1 MCDHFPMT
9 ESAPANDV
17 NLDALRAHVLQ
28 WITDDPDKSSRDE
41 LYRLLDALPDSAGE
55 LADRFAGR
63 LAFGTAGL
71 RGPLRAGP
79 NGMNLA
85 VVRAAAAGLANWLDA
100 KGAEGPVVIG
110 YDARHGSR
118 EFAAETARVVTG
130 SGRRALVMPGPLPT
144 PVTAFAVTRLDGAA
158 AVQVTASH
166 NPPQDN
172 GYKVYL
178 GRELG
183 GELGAGAQIVPPA
196 DTEIEA
202 AIEALGPLSEIP
214 LGDEGEVLDESV
226 LEQYLA
232 AVASVV
238 DPDDPKRLAS
248 VATPMH
254 GVGGRTLVKAMERAG
269 FAAPILVP
277 EQADP
282 DADFPTVAFPNPEEP
297 GAIDLLKAL
306 AVEEGADVALALDP
320 DADRCSVAVPAGDGT
335 WRQLTGNEVG
345 VLLADHWMRKGRK
358 GTYATTIVS
367 TTQLKAMCDKRGL
380 EYEETLTGFKWLARA
395 GADLAFAFEE
405 ALGYCVAPEFLRDK
419 DGISASL
426 VVAEIAAG
434 QAARFATLQDRLD
447 ELAEEFGVYETGQLA
462 IRVDDLSEIDAC
474 MKRLRAHRPSSL
486 LDEPVREYRDRLPD
500 ADVVTIT
507 TANAR
512 VVCRPSGTEPKLK
525 AYLEVRED
533 VGGDLVAARERSRAC
548 VEALRAEVAAILG
561 VPH

>member
-1 MCDHFPMT
+1 MRVCDDFRMT
-9 ESAPANDV
+9 EEM
-17 NLDALRAHVLQ
+17 NLDALRADVLQ
-28 WITDDPDKSSRDE
+28 WITDDPDKTSRDE
-41 LYRLLDALPDSAGE
+41 LYRLLDGLPATAAE

-63 LAFGTAGL
+63 LKFGTAGL

-85 VVRAAAAGLANWLDA
+85 VVRAAAAGLVNWLDA
-100 KGAEGPVVIG
+100 KGATGPVVIG

-118 EFAAETARVVTG
+118 DFAAETARVVTG

-144 PVTAFAVTRLDGAA
+144 PVTAFAVTKLDAAA

-183 GELGAGAQIVPPA
+183 GDLGAGAQIVPPA

-202 AIEALGPLSEIP
+202 AIEALGPLSEVP
-214 LGDEGEVLDESV
+214 LGDEGETLDESI
-226 LEQYLA
+226 LDDYLTA
-232 AVASVV
+232 IASVV

-254 GVGGRTLVKAMERAG
+254 GVGGATLVKAMQRAG
-269 FAAPILVP
+269 FPAPSLVAD
-277 EQADP
+277 QAEP

-297 GAIDLLKAL
+297 GAIDRLKAL
-306 AVEEGADVALALDP
+306 AIEEGADVALALDP

-335 WRQLTGNEVG
+335 WRQLSGNEVG
-345 VLLADHWMRKGRK
+345 VLLADHWMRKGHK

-367 TTQLKAMCDKRGL
+367 TTQLKAMCEKRGHG
-380 EYEETLTGFKWLARA
+380 YMETLTGFKWLARTN
-395 GADLAFAFEE
+395 ADLAFAFEE

-426 VVAEIAAG
+426 VVSEIAAG
-434 QAARFATLQDRLD
+434 QAARMATLQDRLD
-447 ELAEEFGVYETGQLA
+447 ELAEEFGVYETGQLSV
-462 IRVDDLSEIDAC
+462 RVEDLSEIDAC
-474 MKRLRAHRPSSL
+474 MKRLRAHRPTSL
-486 LDEPVREYRDRLPD
+486 LDEPVTEYLDRLPD
-500 ADVVTIT
+500 ADVVTVT

-533 VGGDLVAARERSRAC
+533 VGGDLPAARERARAS
-548 VEALRAEVAAILG
+548 VEALKAEIAAVLG

>member
-1 MCDHFPMT
+1 MT
-9 ESAPANDV
+9 DASPVYDE
-17 NLDALRAHVLQ
+17 NLDALRAKALQ
-28 WITDDPDKSSRDE
+28 WITDDPDKAGRDE
-41 LYRLLDALPDSAGE
+41 LYRLLDGLPESEAE
-55 LADRFAGR
+55 LADRFSGR
-63 LAFGTAGL
+63 LKFGTAGL

-85 VVRAAAAGLANWLDA
+85 VVRAAAAGLASWLDA

-118 EFAAETARVVTG
+118 EFALETARVVTG

-144 PVTAFAVTRLDGAA
+144 PVTAFAVTRLEAAA

-214 LGDEGEVLDESV
+214 LGDEGETLDETVLDE
-226 LEQYLA
+226 YLA

-254 GVGGRTLVKAMERAG
+254 GVGGRTLVQAMERAG
-269 FAAPILVP
+269 FPTPALVP

-297 GAIDLLKAL
+297 GAIDLLTAL
-306 AVEEGADVALALDP
+306 AAEEGADVAIALDP
-320 DADRCSVAVPAGDGT
+320 DADRCSVAVPTADGG
-335 WRQLTGNEVG
+335 WRQLSGNEVG
-345 VLLADHWMRKGRK
+345 VLLADHWMRKGHK

-367 TTQLKAMCDKRGL
+367 TTQLKAMCERRGL
-380 EYEETLTGFKWLARA
+380 PYMETLTGFKWLARTSP
-395 GADLAFAFEE
+395 DLAFAFEE

-419 DGISASL
+419 DGISAAL

-447 ELAEEFGVYETGQLA
+447 ELAEEFGVYETGQLSV
-462 IRVDDLSEIDAC
+462 RVDDLGEIAAC
-474 MKRLRAHRPSSL
+474 MKRLRAHRPASL
-486 LDEPVREYRDRLPD
+486 LDEPVTDYLDRLPD
-500 ADVVTIT
+500 ADVVTVA

-533 VGGDLVAARERSRAC
+533 VGGDLTAARERARAS
-548 VEALRAEVAAILG
+548 VQALRAEVAAILG

>member
-1 MCDHFPMT
+1 MHDGET
-9 ESAPANDV
+9 AD
-17 NLDALRAHVLQ
+17 LDALRAEVLT
-28 WITDDPDKSSRDE
+28 WITDDPDKAARDE
-41 LYRLLDALPDSAGE
+41 LYRLLDALPCSAEE
-55 LADRFAGR
+55 LADRFNSR
-63 LAFGTAGL
+63 LKFGTAGL

-100 KGAEGPVVIG
+100 KGATGPVVIG

-118 EFAAETARVVTG
+118 DFATETARVVTG

-144 PVTAFAVTRLDGAA
+144 PITAYAVTKLEGTA

-196 DTEIEA
+196 DTEIEQ
-202 AIEALGPLSEIP
+202 AIEDLGPLSQVP
-214 LGDEGEVLDESV
+214 LGDDGEILDESIV
-226 LEQYLA
+226 DDYLA
-232 AVASVV
+232 AISSIV
-238 DPDDPKRLAS
+238 DPDDPKKLAS

-254 GVGGRTLVKAMERAG
+254 GVGGETLVKAMRKAG
-269 FAAPILVP
+269 FGTVVLVP
-277 EQADP
+277 EQAEP

-320 DADRCSVAVPAGDGT
+320 DADRCSVAVPQGDGA

-345 VLLADHWMRKGRK
+345 VLLADHWMRKGHT

-367 TTQLKAMCDKRGL
+367 TTQLKAMCERRGL
-380 EYEETLTGFKWLARA
+380 KYEETLTGFKWLARA
-395 GADLAFAFEE
+395 GADLAFGFEE

-434 QAARFATLQDRLD
+434 QAARMATLQDRLD
-447 ELAEEFGVYETGQLA
+447 ELAEEFGVYETGQLSV
-462 IRVDDLSEIDAC
+462 RVEDLSEIAAC
-474 MKRLRAHRPSSL
+474 MKRLRSHRPSTL
-486 LDEPVREYRDRLPD
+486 LDEPVTGYLDRLPEN
-500 ADVVTIT
+500 DVVTIE

-512 VVCRPSGTEPKLK
+512 VVARPSGTEPKLK
-525 AYLEVRED
+525 AYLEVREEA
-533 VGGDLVAARERSRAC
+533 GSDLGEARERARATLA
-548 VEALRAEVAAILG
+548 ALRAEVAGLLG

>member
-1 MCDHFPMT
+1 MT
-9 ESAPANDV
+9 DSAPAIDAK
-17 NLDALRAHVLQ
+17 LDALRAEALQ
-28 WITDDPDKSSRDE
+28 WITDDPDKAGRDE
-41 LYRLLDALPDSAGE
+41 LYRLLDGLPETAAD
-55 LADRFAGR
+55 LADRFSGR
-63 LAFGTAGL
+63 LKFGTAGL

-118 EFAAETARVVTG
+118 DFAVETARVVTG
-130 SGRRALVMPGPLPT
+130 SGRRALLMPGPLPT
-144 PVTAFAVTRLDGAA
+144 PVTAFAVTHLGGAA

-183 GELGAGAQIVPPA
+183 GDLGAGAQIVPPA

-214 LGDEGEVLDESV
+214 LGDEGETLDGSVLDE
-226 LEQYLA
+226 YLTA
-232 AVASVV
+232 IASVV

-254 GVGGRTLVKAMERAG
+254 GVGGATLVKAMERAG
-269 FAAPILVP
+269 FPAPALVP
-277 EQADP
+277 EQAEP

-306 AVEEGADVALALDP
+306 AAEEGADVALALDP
-320 DADRCSVAVPAGDGT
+320 DADRCSVAVPTGDGG
-335 WRQLTGNEVG
+335 WRQLSGNEVG
-345 VLLADHWMRKGRK
+345 VLLADHWMRKGRT

-367 TTQLKAMCDKRGL
+367 TTQLKAMCEKRGL
-380 EYEETLTGFKWLARA
+380 NYMETLTGFKWLARTSP
-395 GADLAFAFEE
+395 DLAFAFEE

-447 ELAEEFGVYETGQLA
+447 ELAEEFGVYETGQLSV
-462 IRVDDLSEIDAC
+462 RVEDLSEIAAC
-474 MKRLRAHRPSSL
+474 MKRLRANKPASL
-486 LDEPVREYRDRLPD
+486 LDEPVTDYLDRLPE
-500 ADVVTIT
+500 ADVVTVT

-533 VGGDLVAARERSRAC
+533 TGGDLTAARERARAG
-548 VEALRAEVAAILG
+548 VEALRAEVAGILG

>member
-1 MCDHFPMT
+1 MT
-9 ESAPANDV
+9 DQTK
-17 NLDALRAHVLQ
+17 LDALRAEALQ
-28 WITDDPDKSSRDE
+28 WITDDPDKDGRDE
-41 LYRLLDALPDSAGE
+41 LYRLLDGLPETADE
-55 LADRFAGR
+55 LADRFSGR
-63 LAFGTAGL
+63 LKFGTAGL

-100 KGAEGPVVIG
+100 KGADGPVVIG

-118 EFAAETARVVTG
+118 DFAVETARVVTG
-130 SGRRALVMPGPLPT
+130 SGRRALLMPGPLPT
-144 PVTAFAVTRLDGAA
+144 PVTAFAVTRLDAAA

-214 LGDEGEVLDESV
+214 LGDEGETLDESV
-226 LEQYLA
+226 LDAYLA

-254 GVGGRTLVKAMERAG
+254 GVGGATLVKAMVRAG
-269 FAAPILVP
+269 FPAPALVP
-277 EQADP
+277 EQAEP

-320 DADRCSVAVPAGDGT
+320 DADRCSVAVPTGDGG
-335 WRQLTGNEVG
+335 WRQLSGNEVG

-367 TTQLKAMCDKRGL
+367 TTQLKAMCAARGFG
-380 EYEETLTGFKWLARA
+380 YMETLTGFKWLARTS
-395 GADLAFAFEE
+395 GDLAFAFEE

-447 ELAEEFGVYETGQLA
+447 ELAEEFGVYETGQLSV
-462 IRVDDLSEIDAC
+462 RVEDLDEIAAC
-474 MKRLRAHRPSSL
+474 MKRLRANRPASL
-486 LDEPVREYRDRLPD
+486 LDEPVVDYLDRMPE

-507 TANAR
+507 TADAR

-525 AYLEVRED
+525 AYLEVREE
-533 VGGDLVAARERSRAC
+533 VGGDLQAARERARAG
-548 VEALRAEVAAILG
+548 VEALRAEVAGILG

>member
-1 MCDHFPMT
+1 MRVCDDFRMT
-9 ESAPANDV
+9 EEM
-17 NLDALRAHVLQ
+17 NLDALRADVLQ
-28 WITDDPDKSSRDE
+28 WITDDPDKTSRDE
-41 LYRLLDALPDSAGE
+41 LYRLLDGLPATAAE

-63 LAFGTAGL
+63 LKFGTAGL

-85 VVRAAAAGLANWLDA
+85 VVRAAAAGLVNWLDA
-100 KGAEGPVVIG
+100 KGATGPVVIG

-118 EFAAETARVVTG
+118 DFAAETARVVTG

-144 PVTAFAVTRLDGAA
+144 PVTAFAVTKLDAAA

-183 GELGAGAQIVPPA
+183 GDLGAGAQIVPPA

-202 AIEALGPLSEIP
+202 AIEALGPLSEVP
-214 LGDEGEVLDESV
+214 LGDDGETLDESI
-226 LEQYLA
+226 LDDYLTA
-232 AVASVV
+232 IASVV

-254 GVGGRTLVKAMERAG
+254 GVGGATLVKAMQRAG
-269 FAAPILVP
+269 FPAPSLVAD
-277 EQADP
+277 QAEP

-297 GAIDLLKAL
+297 GAIDRLKAL
-306 AVEEGADVALALDP
+306 AIEEGADVALALDP

-335 WRQLTGNEVG
+335 WRQLSGNEVG
-345 VLLADHWMRKGRK
+345 VLLADHWMRKGHK

-367 TTQLKAMCDKRGL
+367 TTQLKAMCEKRGHG
-380 EYEETLTGFKWLARA
+380 YMETLTGFKWLARTN
-395 GADLAFAFEE
+395 ADLAFAFEE

-426 VVAEIAAG
+426 VVSEIAAG
-434 QAARFATLQDRLD
+434 QAARMATLQDRLD
-447 ELAEEFGVYETGQLA
+447 ELAEEFGVYETGQLSV
-462 IRVDDLSEIDAC
+462 RVEDLSEIDAC
-474 MKRLRAHRPSSL
+474 MKRLRAHRPTSL
-486 LDEPVREYRDRLPD
+486 LDEPVTEYLDRLPD
-500 ADVVTIT
+500 ADVVTVT

-533 VGGDLVAARERSRAC
+533 VGGDLPAARERARAS
-548 VEALRAEVAAILG
+548 VEALKAEIAAVLG

>member
-1 MCDHFPMT
+1 MT
-9 ESAPANDV
+9 DSAPAIDA
-17 NLDALRAHVLQ
+17 NLDALRAEALQ
-28 WITDDPDKSSRDE
+28 WITDDPDKAGRDE
-41 LYRLLDALPDSAGE
+41 LYRLLDGLPGTAAE
-55 LADRFAGR
+55 LADRFSGR
-63 LAFGTAGL
+63 LKFGTAGL

-85 VVRAAAAGLANWLDA
+85 VVRAAAAGLSNWLDA

-118 EFAAETARVVTG
+118 DFAVETARVVTG
-130 SGRRALVMPGPLPT
+130 SGRRALLMPGPLPT
-144 PVTAFAVTRLDGAA
+144 PVTAFAVTHLDGAA

-178 GRELG
+178 GRALG
-183 GELGAGAQIVPPA
+183 GDLGAGAQIVPPA

-214 LGDEGEVLDESV
+214 LGDEGETLDGSVLDE
-226 LEQYLA
+226 YLA
-232 AVASVV
+232 AIASVV

-254 GVGGRTLVKAMERAG
+254 GVGGATLVKAMERAG
-269 FAAPILVP
+269 FPSPTLVP
-277 EQADP
+277 EQAEP

-306 AVEEGADVALALDP
+306 AAEEGADVALALDP
-320 DADRCSVAVPAGDGT
+320 DADRCSVAVPTGDGG
-335 WRQLTGNEVG
+335 WRQLSGNEVG
-345 VLLADHWMRKGRK
+345 VLLADHWMRKGRT

-367 TTQLKAMCDKRGL
+367 TTQLKAMCEKRGL
-380 EYEETLTGFKWLARA
+380 KYMETLTGFKWLARTSP
-395 GADLAFAFEE
+395 DLAFAFEE

-447 ELAEEFGVYETGQLA
+447 ELAEEFGVYETGQLSV
-462 IRVDDLSEIDAC
+462 RVEDLSEIAAC
-474 MKRLRAHRPSSL
+474 MKRLRANKPASL
-486 LDEPVREYRDRLPD
+486 LDEPVTDYLDRLPE
-500 ADVVTIT
+500 ADVVTVT

-533 VGGDLVAARERSRAC
+533 TGGDLTAARERARAG
-548 VEALRAEVAAILG
+548 VEALRAEVAGILG

>member
-1 MCDHFPMT
+1 MT
-9 ESAPANDV
+9 DASPVYDE
-17 NLDALRAHVLQ
+17 NLDALRAKALQ
-28 WITDDPDKSSRDE
+28 WITDDPDKAGRDE
-41 LYRLLDALPDSAGE
+41 LYRLLDGLPESEAE
-55 LADRFAGR
+55 LADRFSGR
-63 LAFGTAGL
+63 LKFGTAGL

-85 VVRAAAAGLANWLDA
+85 VVRAAAAGLASWLDA

-118 EFAAETARVVTG
+118 EFALETARVVTG

-144 PVTAFAVTRLDGAA
+144 PVTAFAVTRLEAAA

-214 LGDEGEVLDESV
+214 LGDEGETLDETVLDE
-226 LEQYLA
+226 YLT

-254 GVGGRTLVKAMERAG
+254 GVGGRTLVQAMERAG
-269 FAAPILVP
+269 FPTPALVP

-297 GAIDLLKAL
+297 GAIDLLTAL
-306 AVEEGADVALALDP
+306 AAEEGADVAIALDP
-320 DADRCSVAVPAGDGT
+320 DADRCSVAVPTADGG
-335 WRQLTGNEVG
+335 WRQLSGNEVG
-345 VLLADHWMRKGRK
+345 VLLADHWMRKGHK

-367 TTQLKAMCDKRGL
+367 TTQLKAMCERRGL
-380 EYEETLTGFKWLARA
+380 PYMETLTGFKWLARTSP
-395 GADLAFAFEE
+395 DLAFAFEE

-419 DGISASL
+419 DGISAAL

-447 ELAEEFGVYETGQLA
+447 ELAEEFGVYETGQLSV
-462 IRVDDLSEIDAC
+462 RVDDLGEIAAC
-474 MKRLRAHRPSSL
+474 MKRLRAHRPASL
-486 LDEPVREYRDRLPD
+486 LDEPVTDYLDRLPD
-500 ADVVTIT
+500 ADVVTVA

-533 VGGDLVAARERSRAC
+533 VGGDLTAARERARAS
-548 VEALRAEVAAILG
+548 VQALRAEVAAILG

>member
-1 MCDHFPMT
+1 M
-9 ESAPANDV
+9 ESSQTRELTGD
-17 NLDALRAHVLQ
+17 LDALRAEALT
-28 WITDDPDKSSRDE
+28 WITDDPDKSDRDE
-41 LYRLLDALPDSAGE
+41 LYRLLDALPASEAE

-63 LAFGTAGL
+63 LRFGTAGL

-79 NGMNLA
+79 NGMNRA
-85 VVRAAAAGLANWLDA
+85 VVRAAAAGLVRWLDA
-100 KGAEGPVVIG
+100 KGEPGPVVVG
-110 YDARHGSR
+110 YDARHRSR
-118 EFAAETARVVTG
+118 EFAVETARVVTG
-130 SGRRALVMPGPLPT
+130 SGRVALVMPGPLPT
-144 PVTAFAVTRLDGAA
+144 PVTAFAVTRLAAAA

-178 GRELG
+178 GRALG

-202 AIEALGPLSEIP
+202 AIASLGPLSEIP
-214 LGDEGEVLDESV
+214 LGDDGEVLGEDIV
-226 LEQYLA
+226 EQYLA

-254 GVGGRTLVKAMERAG
+254 GVGGRTLVRAMERAG
-269 FAAPILVP
+269 FRAPVLVG
-277 EQADP
+277 EQAEPDP
-282 DADFPTVAFPNPEEP
+282 DFPTVAFPNPEEP

-306 AVEEGADVALALDP
+306 AAEEGADVAIALDP
-320 DADRCSVAVPAGDGT
+320 DADRCSVAVPTGDGT

-345 VLLADHWMRKGRK
+345 VLLADHWMRKGHS

-367 TTQLKAMCDKRGL
+367 TTQLQAMCKARGFG
-380 EYEETLTGFKWLARA
+380 YEETLTGFKWLARA

-419 DGISASL
+419 DGISAAL
-426 VVAEIAAG
+426 VVSEIAAG
-434 QAARFATLQDRLD
+434 QAAKLSTLADRLD
-447 ELAEEFGVYETGQLA
+447 ELAEEFGVYETGQLS
-462 IRVDDLSEIDAC
+462 IRVEDLSEIDAC
-474 MKRLRAHRPSSL
+474 MKRLRATRPAEL
-486 LDEPVREYRDRLPD
+486 LDEPVTEWVDRLPD
-500 ADVVTIT
+500 ADVVTIS

-512 VVCRPSGTEPKLK
+512 VVARPSGTEPKLK

-533 VGGDLVAARERSRAC
+533 AGDDLEAARERARASLA
-548 VEALRAEVAAILG
+548 ALRAEVAGLLG

>member
-1 MCDHFPMT
+1 MRVCDDFRMT
-9 ESAPANDV
+9 EEM
-17 NLDALRAHVLQ
+17 NLDALRADVLQ
-28 WITDDPDKSSRDE
+28 WITDDPDKTSRDE
-41 LYRLLDALPDSAGE
+41 LYRLLDGLPATAAE

-63 LAFGTAGL
+63 LKFGTAGL

-85 VVRAAAAGLANWLDA
+85 VVRAAAAGLVNWLDA
-100 KGAEGPVVIG
+100 KGATGPVVIG

-118 EFAAETARVVTG
+118 DFAAETARVVTG

-144 PVTAFAVTRLDGAA
+144 PVTAFAVTKLDAAA

-183 GELGAGAQIVPPA
+183 GDLGAGAQIVPPA

-202 AIEALGPLSEIP
+202 AIEALGPLSEVP
-214 LGDEGEVLDESV
+214 LGDDGETLDESI
-226 LEQYLA
+226 LDDYLTA
-232 AVASVV
+232 IASVV

-254 GVGGRTLVKAMERAG
+254 GVGGATLVKAMQRAG
-269 FAAPILVP
+269 FPAPSLVAD
-277 EQADP
+277 QAEP

-297 GAIDLLKAL
+297 GAIDRLKAL
-306 AVEEGADVALALDP
+306 AIEEGADVALALDP

-335 WRQLTGNEVG
+335 WRQLSGNEVG
-345 VLLADHWMRKGRK
+345 VLLADHWMRKGHK

-367 TTQLKAMCDKRGL
+367 TTQLKAMCEKRGHG
-380 EYEETLTGFKWLARA
+380 YMETLTGFKWLARTN
-395 GADLAFAFEE
+395 ADLAFAFEE

-426 VVAEIAAG
+426 VVSEIAAG
-434 QAARFATLQDRLD
+434 QAARMATLQDRLD
-447 ELAEEFGVYETGQLA
+447 ELAEEFGVYETGQLSV
-462 IRVDDLSEIDAC
+462 RVEDLSEIDAC
-474 MKRLRAHRPSSL
+474 MKRLRAHRPTSL
-486 LDEPVREYRDRLPD
+486 LDEPVTEYLDRLPD
-500 ADVVTIT
+500 ADVVTVT

-533 VGGDLVAARERSRAC
+533 VGGDLPAARERARAS
-548 VEALRAEVAAILG
+548 VEALKAEIAAILG

>member
-1 MCDHFPMT
+1 MT
-9 ESAPANDV
+9 DSAPAIDA
-17 NLDALRAHVLQ
+17 NLDALRAEALQ
-28 WITDDPDKSSRDE
+28 WITDDPDKAGRDE
-41 LYRLLDALPDSAGE
+41 LYRLLDGLPGTAAE
-55 LADRFAGR
+55 LADRFSGR
-63 LAFGTAGL
+63 LKFGTAGL

-85 VVRAAAAGLANWLDA
+85 VVRAAAAGLSNWLDA

-118 EFAAETARVVTG
+118 DFAVETARVVTG
-130 SGRRALVMPGPLPT
+130 SGRRALLMPGPLPT
-144 PVTAFAVTRLDGAA
+144 PVTAFAVTHLDGAA

-183 GELGAGAQIVPPA
+183 GDLGAGAQIVPPA

-214 LGDEGEVLDESV
+214 LGDEGETLDGSVLDE
-226 LEQYLA
+226 YLA
-232 AVASVV
+232 AIASVV

-254 GVGGRTLVKAMERAG
+254 GVGGATLVKAMERAG
-269 FAAPILVP
+269 FRAPTLVP
-277 EQADP
+277 EQAEP

-306 AVEEGADVALALDP
+306 AAEEGADVALALDP
-320 DADRCSVAVPAGDGT
+320 DADRCSVAVPTGDGG
-335 WRQLTGNEVG
+335 WRQLSGNEVG
-345 VLLADHWMRKGRK
+345 VLLADHWMRKGRT

-367 TTQLKAMCDKRGL
+367 TTQLKAMCEKRGL
-380 EYEETLTGFKWLARA
+380 KYMETLTGFKWLARTSP
-395 GADLAFAFEE
+395 DLAFAFEE

-447 ELAEEFGVYETGQLA
+447 ELAEEFGVYETGQLSV
-462 IRVDDLSEIDAC
+462 RVEDLSEIAAC
-474 MKRLRAHRPSSL
+474 MKRLRANRPASL
-486 LDEPVREYRDRLPD
+486 LDEPVTDYLDRLPE
-500 ADVVTIT
+500 ADVVTVT

-533 VGGDLVAARERSRAC
+533 TGGDLTAARERARAG
-548 VEALRAEVAAILG
+548 VEALRAEVAGILG

>member
-1 MCDHFPMT
+1 MT
-9 ESAPANDV
+9 EETT
-17 NLDALRAHVLQ
+17 NLDALRADVLQ
-28 WITDDPDKSSRDE
+28 WITDDPDKASRDE
-41 LYRLLDALPDSAGE
+41 LYRLLDGLPGTGPE

-63 LAFGTAGL
+63 LKFGTAGL

-100 KGAEGPVVIG
+100 KGAAGPVVIG

-118 EFAAETARVVTG
+118 DFAAETARVVTG

-144 PVTAFAVTRLDGAA
+144 PVTAYAVTKLDAAA

-183 GELGAGAQIVPPA
+183 GDLGAGAQIVPPA

-214 LGDEGEVLDESV
+214 LGDEGEILGESIVDE
-226 LEQYLA
+226 YLTA
-232 AVASVV
+232 IASVV

-254 GVGGRTLVKAMERAG
+254 GVGGATLVRAMERAG
-269 FAAPILVP
+269 FPAPALVAR
-277 EQADP
+277 QADP

-297 GAIDLLKAL
+297 GAIDLLTAL
-306 AVEEGADVALALDP
+306 AIEEGADVALALDP
-320 DADRCSVAVPAGDGT
+320 DADRCSVAVPVGDGT
-335 WRQLTGNEVG
+335 WRQLSGNEVG
-345 VLLADHWMRKGRK
+345 VLLADHWMRKGHK

-367 TTQLKAMCDKRGL
+367 TTQLKAMCEKRGFP
-380 EYEETLTGFKWLARA
+380 YMETLTGFKWLARTH
-395 GADLAFAFEE
+395 ADLAFAFEE

-426 VVAEIAAG
+426 VVSEIAAG
-434 QAARFATLQDRLD
+434 QAARMATLQDRLD
-447 ELAEEFGVYETGQLA
+447 ELAEEFGVYETGQLSV
-462 IRVDDLSEIDAC
+462 RVDDLGEIDAC
-474 MKRLRAHRPSSL
+474 MKRLRAHPPTSL
-486 LDEPVREYRDRLPD
+486 LDEPVTDYLDRLPD
-500 ADVVTIT
+500 ADVVTVT
-507 TANAR
+507 TADAR

-533 VGGDLVAARERSRAC
+533 VGGDLPAARERARAS
-548 VEALRAEVAAILG
+548 VEALKAEIAAILG

>member
-1 MCDHFPMT
+1 MCDHFHMEET
-9 ESAPANDV
+9 T
-17 NLDALRAHVLQ
+17 NLDALRAKVLQ
-28 WITDDPDKSSRDE
+28 WITDDPDKTSRDE
-41 LYRLLDALPDSAGE
+41 LYRLLDALPATAAD

-63 LAFGTAGL
+63 LRFGTAGL

-118 EFAAETARVVTG
+118 DFAAETARVVTG
-130 SGRRALVMPGPLPT
+130 AGRRALVMPGPLPT
-144 PVTAFAVTRLDGAA
+144 PVTAFAVTQLDGAA

-183 GELGAGAQIVPPA
+183 GALGAGAQIVPPA
-196 DTEIEA
+196 DIEIEA
-202 AIEALGPLSEIP
+202 AIEALGPLSAVP
-214 LGDEGEVLDESV
+214 LGDDGEILDESV
-226 LEQYLA
+226 LDQYLA

-254 GVGGRTLVKAMERAG
+254 GVGGATLVKAMEKAG
-269 FAAPILVP
+269 FRAPILVA

-282 DADFPTVAFPNPEEP
+282 DPDFPTVAFPNPEEP

-306 AVEEGADVALALDP
+306 AIDEGADVALALDP
-320 DADRCSVAVPAGDGT
+320 DADRCSVAVPVGDGS
-335 WRQLTGNEVG
+335 WRQLSGNEVG
-345 VLLADHWMRKGRK
+345 VLLADHWMRKGHK

-367 TTQLKAMCDKRGL
+367 TTQLKAMCEKRGFG
-380 EYEETLTGFKWLARA
+380 YDETLTGFKWLARA

-426 VVAEIAAG
+426 VVSEIAAG
-434 QAARFATLQDRLD
+434 QAARMATLQDRLD
-447 ELAEEFGVYETGQLA
+447 ELAEEFGVYETGQLSV
-462 IRVDDLSEIDAC
+462 RVDDVSEIDAC
-474 MKRLRAHRPSSL
+474 MKRLRAHQPMSL
-486 LDEPVREYRDRLPD
+486 LDEPVTDYIDRLPD
-500 ADVVTIT
+500 ADVVTVM

-533 VGGDLVAARERSRAC
+533 VGGDVQGARERARAG
-548 VEALRAEVAAILG
+548 VEALKTEIAAILG

>member
-1 MCDHFPMT
+1 MT
-9 ESAPANDV
+9 DV
-17 NLDALRAHVLQ
+17 TNLDALRATALR
-28 WITDDPDKSSRDE
+28 WITDDPDKAARDE
-41 LYRLLDALPDSAGE
+41 LYRLLDALPGTAEE

-63 LAFGTAGL
+63 LKFGTAGL

-100 KGAEGPVVIG
+100 KGATGPVVIG

-118 EFAAETARVVTG
+118 DFAVETARVVTG
-130 SGRRALVMPGPLPT
+130 SGRRALLMPGPLPT
-144 PVTAFAVTRLDGAA
+144 PVTAFAVTHLDGAA

-214 LGDEGEVLDESV
+214 LGDEGETLDESV
-226 LEQYLA
+226 LDRYLA

-254 GVGGRTLVKAMERAG
+254 GVGGATLVKAMERAG
-269 FAAPILVP
+269 FAAPTLVP

-282 DADFPTVAFPNPEEP
+282 DPDFPTVAFPNPEEP

-306 AVEEGADVALALDP
+306 AAEEGADVALALDP
-320 DADRCSVAVPAGDGT
+320 DADRCSVAVPTGDG
-335 WRQLTGNEVG
+335 WRQLSGNEVG
-345 VLLADHWMRKGRK
+345 VLLADHWMRKGHK

-367 TTQLKAMCDKRGL
+367 TTQLKAMCERRGFA
-380 EYEETLTGFKWLARA
+380 YEETLTGFKWLARA

-419 DGISASL
+419 DGVSASL

-447 ELAEEFGVYETGQLA
+447 ELAEEFGVYETGQLSV
-462 IRVDDLSEIDAC
+462 RVEDLSEIDAC
-474 MKRLRAHRPSSL
+474 MKRLRANRPASL
-486 LDEPVREYRDRLPD
+486 LDEPVTDYLDRLPD
-500 ADVVTIT
+500 ADVVTVT

-533 VGGDLVAARERSRAC
+533 TGGDLPAARERARAG
-548 VEALRAEVAAILG
+548 VEALKAEMAAILG

>member
-1 MCDHFPMT
+1 M
-9 ESAPANDV
+9 ESSNTGDV
-17 NLDALRAHVLQ
+17 TGLDALRAEALT
-28 WITDDPDKSSRDE
+28 WITDDPDKASRDE
-41 LYRLLDALPDSAGE
+41 LYRLLDALPVSADE

-63 LAFGTAGL
+63 LEFGTAGL

-85 VVRAAAAGLANWLDA
+85 VVRGAAAGLANWLDA
-100 KGAEGPVVIG
+100 KGATGPVVIG

-118 EFAAETARVVTG
+118 DFATETARVVTG

-196 DTEIEA
+196 DTEIER
-202 AIEALGPLSEIP
+202 AIAELGPLSEIP
-214 LGDEGEVLDESV
+214 LGDDGEVLDESIV
-226 LEQYLA
+226 DDYLA
-232 AVASVV
+232 AVCSVV
-238 DPDDPKRLAS
+238 DPDDPKRLAA

-254 GVGGRTLVKAMERAG
+254 GVGGRTLVRAMERAG
-269 FAAPILVP
+269 FGAPKLVP
-277 EQADP
+277 QQAEPDP
-282 DADFPTVAFPNPEEP
+282 DFPTVAFPNPEEP

-306 AVEEGADVALALDP
+306 AVEEGADVAIALDP
-320 DADRCSVAVPAGDGT
+320 DADRCSVAVPTGDGD

-345 VLLADHWMRKGRK
+345 VLLADHWMRKGHN

-367 TTQLKAMCDKRGL
+367 TTQLKAMCRSRGFG
-380 EYEETLTGFKWLARA
+380 YEETLTGFKWLARA
-395 GADLAFAFEE
+395 DADLAFAFEE

-419 DGISASL
+419 DGISAAL
-426 VVAEIAAG
+426 VVSEIAAG
-434 QAARFATLQDRLD
+434 LAARFATLADRLD
-447 ELAEEFGVYETGQLA
+447 ELAEEFGVFETGQFAL
-462 IRVDDLSEIDAC
+462 RVEDLSEIDAC
-474 MKRLRAHRPSSL
+474 MKHLRSHRPAEL
-486 LDEPVREYRDRLPD
+486 LDEPVIEYVDRLPD
-500 ADVVTIT
+500 ADVVTIS
-507 TANAR
+507 TAHAR
-512 VVCRPSGTEPKLK
+512 VVARPSGTEPKLK
-525 AYLEVRED
+525 AYLEVREEA
-533 VGGDLVAARERSRAC
+533 GDDLAAARERARATMA
-548 VEALRAEVAAILG
+548 ALKAEVAGLLG